1 MTARIMGYIE
11 QHAGIVGWGGLGL
24 GWITSFNAGLQAL
37 VLLCTLILTGPKAI
51 EKLAELWGKYWPKVS
66 VRIARLFPNG

>member
-1 MTARIMGYIE
+1 MTARIMGFIE
-11 QHAGIVGWGGLGL
+11 QHAGIVGWSGLGL

-51 EKLAELWGKYWPKVS
+51 EKLHGWWAKYWPKVR
-66 VRIARLFPNG
+66 VHIARFFPDV